1 MPETP
6 EPEAFNFIKK
16 ETLAQMFSCEF
27 CEISMNT
34 FSYRPTPVA
43 ASESSVVESL
53 LLTFD

>member
-34 FSYRPTPVA
+34 FSYRATPVA